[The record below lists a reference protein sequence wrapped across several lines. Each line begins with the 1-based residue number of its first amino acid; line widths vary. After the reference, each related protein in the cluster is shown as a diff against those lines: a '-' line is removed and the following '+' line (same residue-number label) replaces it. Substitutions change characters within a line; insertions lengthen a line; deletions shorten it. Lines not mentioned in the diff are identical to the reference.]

1 VARDDGGG
9 DAAEF
14 DLVVGGL
21 ENLAESAH
29 GVGFEDGVA
38 DAGGELDDIH
48 AGLQGSFDV
57 CAIEPS
63 ESLGGGDAR
72 GCAEGAEVQTR

>member
-1 VARDDGGG
+1 MARDDGGG

-38 DAGGELDDIH
+38 DARRELDDIH
-48 AGLQGSFDV
+48 AGLQGVFDIGAV
-57 CAIEPS
+57 EPG
-63 ESLGGGDAR
+63 EGLGGGDAR
-72 GCAEGAEVQTR
+72 GSAERAEVQTR